1 MGTASAVVGGT
12 AFADAVDVNL
22 TSDNILLDLA
32 VEGGTDQV
40 DAPAT
45 NGTNT
50 SGVDF
55 TVDTASADVTVD
67 VLEATATRGP
77 DSLSASSGITS
88 ATATLFGLPIS
99 VGVITSSVE
108 CPLVGAPTATAQ
120 ALGVNIGNGAVDLAA
135 GESATATIAV
145 TTPLGTGT
153 VTLTATTEAS
163 TTADSASAVGLRIT
177 AVLNVTPAGAPAI
190 TETLGSIVLA
200 ETGCTRPT
208 GPDDGGPTTT
218 DGGGG
223 PTTTD
228 GGGGPTTTD
237 GDGGG
242 GPTTTDGGG
251 GTVTTDSL
259 PDTGAGAAGVSLVAA
274 VVFLAGGVS
283 VMLWV
288 RGSRR

>member
-1 MGTASAVVGGT
+1 M
-12 AFADAVDVNL
+12 
-22 TSDNILLDLA
+22 
-32 VEGGTDQV
+32 
-40 DAPAT
+40 
-45 NGTNT
+45 
-50 SGVDF
+50 
-55 TVDTASADVTVD
+55 
-67 VLEATATRGP
+67 
-77 DSLSASSGITS
+77 
-88 ATATLFGLPIS
+88 
-99 VGVITSSVE
+99 
-108 CPLVGAPTATAQ
+108 GAPTATAQ
-120 ALGVNIGNGAVDLAA
+120 ALGVNIGNDAVDLAA

-218 DGGGG
+218 DDGGG

-237 GDGGG
+237 GGG
-242 GPTTTDGGG
+242 GP
-251 GTVTTDSL
+251 VTTDSL
-259 PDTGAGAAGVSLVAA
+259 PDTGAGTAGVSLVAA

-283 VMLWV
+283 AMLWV